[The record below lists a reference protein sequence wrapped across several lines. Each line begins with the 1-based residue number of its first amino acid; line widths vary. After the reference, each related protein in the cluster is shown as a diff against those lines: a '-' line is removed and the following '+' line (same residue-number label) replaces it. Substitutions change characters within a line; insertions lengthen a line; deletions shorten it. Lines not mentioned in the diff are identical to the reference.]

1 MKKNNTKL
9 ISFLVIALFFGAYAV
24 SALGGVS
31 GERTESEKSI
41 ILIEKNDSN
50 DFLILESMDVTILQ
64 NYENMILVEIESK
77 IIEQIQQNGFLIR
90 HLPFRNTLYIKDL
103 VFDGTIN
110 EIQMPPQLYVQEYA
124 ASEKGLFIVHMIG
137 PVASEWRALLEN
149 VGVEV
154 LHYIPNYAYLVW
166 MNSDLKNDVLD
177 LYFVDWVDVYHP
189 YYKFEDAVMPGLL
202 SIGLLTDANRDILT
216 TIHQITDVISF
227 VETYEGYRFVCSV
240 DSMQKIY
247 QLANINE
254 VVYIA
259 EYNEP
264 ALHAEIDSQIIGGGT
279 WILDDD
285 NNPSTP
291 YREYGSYGAYINQL
305 GYTGDGVTIAI
316 ADTGL
321 GDGSVGS
328 GNHPDFTGRVLG
340 GCFWSG
346 SGWQDGHGHG
356 THCAGSIGG
365 DTYGNTGVT
374 YAGHGPYYVSQ
385 GLAYKSDLYSAK
397 IFSDSGYWAGPSDY
411 YHILEVPKQNA
422 DAYVHSNSWG
432 TSWGSGTYIESDNAY
447 DRAAR
452 DADSSESGNQPL
464 VMTVSAGNSGSS
476 YKTIGS
482 PGNSKNVITV
492 GATESY
498 MPDSSTYGNTC
509 TNGDGINP
517 DKIVGFSSRGWTADN
532 RIKPDIVATGQAIL
546 SASTPLLSY
555 SNLYGMYTVDSR
567 YEWCSGTSMSNPA
580 VAGAAA
586 VTVQWYEINHGSRP
600 SPAMVKSLLI
610 NTAHDLDDATGN
622 TDPIPN
628 RDEGWGMVDISK
640 LQYPKN
646 NPIPLYVF
654 DQDHTFTESGQI
666 EEFLIS
672 SDSLNVPFKVSLVW
686 TDKEAASGTGSG
698 RTLINDLHLEVVA
711 PSGCVY
717 RGNAFSNG
725 WTIAGAN
732 TMSVFDYS
740 GDGWDDTN
748 TVENVYIHP
757 DDVEMGFYTIRVKA
771 NLIADDSCNV
781 GCNSQDFSLVVYN
794 GMEIFPFDPPTK
806 PSGPSIG
813 TLDRLYHFSSTSSVP
828 DGEDVY
834 FFFDWGDGTNSGWI
848 GPYSAGAMVTASH
861 SWSELGNYSIKARF
875 KDAND
880 GFSGWSEPHSISIV
894 ENQPP
899 EVPIISGPTQGKPG
913 VTYLYRAFSVD
924 ADGDSIYYMWD
935 WGDGTMS
942 EWIGPFPS
950 GQEVGERHSWD
961 EEGSYEIKVKT
972 KDSLNLESEWSD
984 PLPVTM
990 PYRFEG
996 PFMKLLRTLVQR
1008 FPLAFPILRNVLR
1021 C

>member
-41 ILIEKNDSN
+41 ILIENIDSN
-50 DFLILESMDVTILQ
+50 DIFMLESIDATILHQ
-64 NYENMILVEIESK
+64 YEHMVLVEIDSALIDQLK
-77 IIEQIQQNGFLIR
+77 QDDFLIR
-90 HLPFRNTLYIKDL
+90 LLPMRNTLYIKDL
-103 VFDGTIN
+103 VFDFTKEDIQIPN
-110 EIQMPPQLYVQEYA
+110 ELYMPQYNP
-124 ASEKGLFIVHMIG
+124 SEKGLFIVHMIG
-137 PVASEWRALLEN
+137 PFASDWKPLLEN
-149 VGVEV
+149 IGVEV

-166 MNSDLKNDVLD
+166 MNSDKKNDVLD
-177 LYFVDWVDVYHP
+177 LFFVDWVDVYHP
-189 YYKFEDAVMPGLL
+189 YYKFEDNLSPGFL
-202 SIGLLTDANRDILT
+202 SVGLIAEAGTDILT
-216 TIHQITDVISF
+216 AIHQTIDVLSF
-227 VETYEGYRFVCSV
+227 VETHEGYRFVCFI
-240 DSMQKIY
+240 DSMDKIY
-247 QLANINE
+247 ELASINE
-254 VVYIA
+254 VMYLS
-259 EYNEP
+259 EYSEP
-264 ALHAEIDSQIIGGGT
+264 VLHAEIDSQIIGGGA

-285 NNPSTP
+285 DNPSTP
-291 YREYGSYGAYINQL
+291 FRAYGNYGAYINQL
-305 GYTGDGVTIAI
+305 GYTGEGVTIAI

-321 GDGSVGS
+321 GDGTVG
-328 GNHPDFTGRVLG
+328 GCGHPDFTGRILG
-340 GCFWSG
+340 GCSYSG

-464 VMTVSAGNSGSS
+464 VITVSAGNSGSS

-498 MPDSSTYGNTC
+498 MPDSSTYGNTHY
-509 TNGDGINP
+509 DGSNP
-517 DKIVGFSSRGWTADN
+517 NNIVSFSSRGWTADN
-532 RIKPDIVATGQAIL
+532 RVKPDIVATGQAIL

-555 SNLYGMYTVDSR
+555 SNLYGIYTQDSR

-610 NTAHDLDDATGN
+610 NTGHDLNDSLGN

-628 RDEGWGMVDISK
+628 REEGWGMVDISK

-646 NPIPLYVF
+646 NPVPIYVS
-654 DQDHTFTESGQI
+654 DQDHVFTESGQF

-672 SDSLNVPFKVSLVW
+672 SDTLNVPFKVSLVW

-725 WTIAGAN
+725 WTVAGAN

-757 DDVEMGFYTIRVKA
+757 DDVEIGFYTIRVKA
-771 NLIADDSCNV
+771 DIIADDSVNL
-781 GCNSQDFSLVVYN
+781 GYNSQDFALVIYN
-794 GMEIFPFDPPTK
+794 GMEIFPFDPPSK
-806 PSGPSIG
+806 PSGPHIG
-813 TLDRLYHFSSTSSVP
+813 TLDKLYHFSSTSSEPSGP
-828 DGEDVY
+828 DIY

-848 GPYSAGAMVTASH
+848 GPYSGGSSVTASH
-861 SWSELGNYSIKARF
+861 CWDTLGNYSIKARF
-875 KDAND
+875 RDTNND
-880 GFSGWSEPHSISIV
+880 FSGWSEPHSISIV

-899 EVPIISGPTQGKPG
+899 EIPELSGPTQGKPG
-913 VTYLYRAFSVD
+913 VTYLYRTSSID

-935 WGDGTMS
+935 FGDGTITD
-942 EWIGPFPS
+942 WIGPFPS
-950 GQEVGERHSWD
+950 DHEIGQQHSYD
-961 EEGSYEIKVKT
+961 EEGVYEIRVKA
-972 KDSLNLESEWSD
+972 KDNLDLESEWSD

-996 PFMKLLRTLVQR
+996 PLMKLFRFLNQR
-1008 FPLAFPILRNVLR
+1008 FPYAFPILRTILLN
-1021 C
+1021 